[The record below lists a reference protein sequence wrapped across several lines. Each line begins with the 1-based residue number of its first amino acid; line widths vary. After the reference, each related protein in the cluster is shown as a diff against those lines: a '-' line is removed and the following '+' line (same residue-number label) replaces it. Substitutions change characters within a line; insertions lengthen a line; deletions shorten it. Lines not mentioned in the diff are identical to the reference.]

1 MSFKEIKAEDLQF
14 NPFTRIGSDW
24 MLITA
29 GDEKKFNTMT
39 ASWGGAGVFWGKNVV
54 TCYIRPQRYTKEFVD
69 ANDTFTLSFYGPE
82 CKNASISAALSPAGT
97 ATKYQRQALLRILRR
112 EPPHLRKQILSL
124 SAGKF
129 IRTIC
134 PTRILSPKKMTQ
146 NTIRIKIITR
156 CISQRL

>member
-39 ASWGGAGVFWGKNVV
+39 ASWAKRRILGKNVV

-82 CKNASISAALSPAGT
+82 CKNALNLWALSPAGT

-124 SAGKF
+124 SAEKF